1 MPTLSVYAVS
11 VAVGGW
17 GSAIIID
24 KNISTLANV
33 LKIITNFNNIYVCGS
48 PG

>member
-1 MPTLSVYAVS
+1 MATLSVYVVS
-11 VAVGGW
+11 VTVGER